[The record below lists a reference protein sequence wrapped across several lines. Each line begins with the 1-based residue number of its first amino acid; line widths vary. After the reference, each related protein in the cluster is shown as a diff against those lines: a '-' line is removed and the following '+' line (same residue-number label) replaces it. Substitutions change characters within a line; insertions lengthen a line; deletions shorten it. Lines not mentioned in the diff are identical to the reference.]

1 MINRL
6 QNFTRH
12 LRRQP
17 GYRRRLHR
25 LRGGIHL
32 PENKTQSLH
41 GTISIPP
48 LPPELILPLQQGV
61 GVPATPV
68 VKAGDRVLKGE
79 VIASCESRAMTAVPV
94 HAPTSGHIIRIAP
107 HSIPHPS
114 GLADTCIVLLPDGED
129 KWDPSCRQGIADF
142 TSLNESKLL
151 HRIHEAGIAGL
162 GGAGFPTHI
171 KLAGATHDGSVR
183 RTDTLLINAAE
194 CEPYIAAD
202 EALMQERAREIL
214 IGVRILQHIVQPRSC
229 MIATEDSKPGA
240 VAALLQANA
249 NFHDP
254 AFADIEIVVIPGRY
268 PSGGEKQLINIVT
281 GKEVPRGRR
290 PADIGILCQNVATVY
305 AIYRAIVLGEPLLSR
320 VTTITGDAVEK
331 PQNVEALLGTPINFL
346 LQHCGLKGDKS
357 IQRLIVGGP
366 LMGFTATTTR
376 IPIIK
381 TSNCVIATT
390 AQEMPLPAPEQD
402 CIRCDHCVPVCP
414 AGLLPQQLL
423 AASKHGQHQQ
433 ALALGIADCIECGA
447 CTYVCPS
454 NIPLVQYYRAE
465 KGALREQ
472 REKRY
477 RAADWQH
484 RFEFHQQRVTTEQAT
499 QLARRSNAL
508 SNPTPASTRAA
519 ASIWDPSTKT
529 SNAIHDNDVAG
540 GDDGLLLNAEQAKVD
555 IQAAV
560 LRARARKAE
569 LNKRDAAP
577 VANSSDNK
585 ESGA

>member
-1 MINRL
+1 MITRL
-6 QNFTRH
+6 QNLSRR

-17 GYRRRLHR
+17 GYQRRLNR

-32 PENKTQSLH
+32 PENKTRSLQ
-41 GTISIPP
+41 GSISNPP
-48 LPPELILPLQQGV
+48 LPSQLILPLLQGV

-68 VKAGDRVLKGE
+68 VKVGDRVLKGQ

-94 HAPTSGHIIRIAP
+94 HAPTSGTIVQIAP
-107 HSIPHPS
+107 HPIPHPS
-114 GLADTCIVLLPDGED
+114 GLADTCIFLEPDGED
-129 KWDPSCRQGIADF
+129 EWLGSCRGGTTDF
-142 TSLNESKLL
+142 TSLNVSELL
-151 HRIHEAGIAGL
+151 HLIHEAGIAGL

-171 KLAGATHDGSVR
+171 KLAGVTHEGSVR
-183 RTDTLLINAAE
+183 QPDTLLINAAE

-202 EALMQERAREIL
+202 EALMQERAKEIL
-214 IGVRILQHIVQPRSC
+214 IGARILQHIVQPRSC
-229 MIATEDSKPGA
+229 VIATEDSKPRA

-249 NFHDP
+249 NFHND
-254 AFADIEIVVIPGRY
+254 AFNDIEIVVIPGRY

-320 VTTITGDAVEK
+320 ITTVTGDALQN
-331 PQNVEALLGTPINFL
+331 PQNVEVLLGTPIDFL
-346 LQHCGLKGDKS
+346 LQYCGLKTD
-357 IQRLIVGGP
+357 IDMQRLIVGGP
-366 LMGFTATTTR
+366 LMGFTATTTHL
-376 IPIIK
+376 PVIK

-390 AQEMPLPAPEQD
+390 AQEIPLPKPEQD

-433 ALALGIADCIECGA
+433 AVDLGIADCIECGA
-447 CTYVCPS
+447 CSYVCPS
-454 NIPLVQYYRAE
+454 SIPLVQYYRAE

-477 RAADWQH
+477 RAEHWQH
-484 RFEFHQQRVTTEQAT
+484 RFEFHQQRVAT
-499 QLARRSNAL
+499 QQSTQLSRRSKTL
-508 SNPTPASTRAA
+508 SAVAPVAAQGSVST
-519 ASIWDPSTKT
+519 WEPSTGNVGPLHSHAAET
-529 SNAIHDNDVAG
+529 EGA
-540 GDDGLLLNAEQAKVD
+540 GLLMNAEQAQAD

-560 LRARARKAE
+560 LRAKARKE
-569 LNKRDAAP
+569 KLNKQDSTTI
-577 VANSSDNK
+577 NSSADNK
-585 ESGA
+585 GSDA